1 MSAGAPLRFL
11 FPPSLGD
18 PKARARAELLG
29 DALTKRLERDFS
41 VEIAPSYEALEREIT
56 GATAGLAWAPPIVCA
71 RSLSAVR
78 VVLRA
83 VRGGRSTFRAAMV
96 CRASDP
102 LDARSL
108 RGKRAA
114 WVDPMSTS
122 GYALAL
128 AWMRSV
134 GVDPDRT
141 LSAQRFHGSFRAA
154 LLAVVEHEADVSS
167 IFVHRDELEGALATL
182 TELLGPLAGSLAP
195 FALTPESPTDAILVT
210 KRVGATVAEQ
220 LARAL
225 LPSRRGSLLPLL
237 RDVCSADGFALE
249 DVGAEIGAAR
259 AKR

>member
-1 MSAGAPLRFL
+1 LPRGGRIRFL

-18 PKARARAELLG
+18 LKARARAELLG
-29 DALTKRLERDFS
+29 DAMRKRLGQDFS
-41 VEIAPSYEALEREIT
+41 VEVAPSYEALEREISA
-56 GATAGLAWAPPIVCA
+56 ATADLAWAPPVVCA
-71 RSLSAVR
+71 RTRPAVR

-96 CRASDP
+96 ARTGET

-122 GYALAL
+122 GYALAI
-128 AWMRSV
+128 AWMRSR

-141 LSAQRFHGSFRAA
+141 LSAQRFYGSFRAA
-154 LLAVVEHEADVSS
+154 LLAVVAREADVSS
-167 IFVHRDELEGALATL
+167 IFVHRDDLESARATL
-182 TELLGPLAGSLAP
+182 EEMLGPKAGSLSA
-195 FALTPESPTDAILVT
+195 FALTPESPTDAIVIT
-210 KRVGATVAEQ
+210 NRVAPAVAEQ

-237 RDVCSADGFALE
+237 LDVCSADGFVLE
-249 DVGAEIGAAR
+249 DAAV
-259 AKR
+259 AK